1 MTGRLL
7 LQALVFLLPF
17 IVFGLYLLATRS
29 AEEAGKRKWPI
40 QVLFI
45 IGLAL
50 TTIVW
55 FALILLEPQNRDV
68 CVEPA
73 RYENGV
79 LIPQRTYTCVRNTED
94 VGLQRGR
101 VTPPPGAAPA
111 DDPT

>member
-50 TTIVW
+50 TTILW
-55 FALILLEPQNRDV
+55 FALILLEPRDRDV
-68 CVEPA
+68 CVQPA

-79 LIPQRTYTCVRNTED
+79 LIPQQTYPCERDPQN
-94 VGLQRGR
+94 VGLQRQR
-101 VTPPPGAAPA
+101 VAPPPAPAPA
-111 DDPT
+111 DDPS